1 MRAPKVVLLGV
12 LSITLLMEAAVL
24 YFMEDQ
30 TVRLYVGLALFV
42 LIGWMLSSAQVAE
55 VIGDLPERIRPR
67 RYPRMRAQVML
78 LLAEVRRLNW
88 LAVDGNR
95 QFRNSAEV
103 VSEMDAIEERMKG
116 LVSEIRREA
125 GVVSH
130 EPDPGPAPDEPS
142 EGEPSSEDGRSE
154 DEE

>member
-1 MRAPKVVLLGV
+1 MRAPKIVLLGV
-12 LSITLLMEAAVL
+12 LFITLLMEGAVL
-24 YFMEDQ
+24 YFMEDR
-30 TVRLYVGLALFV
+30 TVRLYVGLALFL
-42 LIGWMLSSAQVAE
+42 LIGWMMSSAQVAE

-88 LAVDGNR
+88 LAVDGDR
-95 QFRNSAEV
+95 QFRNSEEV

-125 GVVSH
+125 GVVSD
-130 EPDPGPAPDEPS
+130 EPDAGPAPDEPS
-142 EGEPSSEDGRSE
+142 EGELLEDEPSE